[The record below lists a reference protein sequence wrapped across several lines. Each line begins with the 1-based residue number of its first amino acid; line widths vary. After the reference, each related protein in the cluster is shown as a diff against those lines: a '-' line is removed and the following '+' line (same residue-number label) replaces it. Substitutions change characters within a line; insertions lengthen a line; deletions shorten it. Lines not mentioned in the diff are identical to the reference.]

1 MRWTP
6 GGTSENVEDRRG
18 VRLGRTGIGVG
29 LGGVVVLGLLS
40 LLTGQNFL
48 ALLGPLTEVT
58 SEISEKQGPVES
70 TPAEDERVQFVSFVL
85 DDAQNTWHKLLPQ
98 YRDAKLVLFR
108 DAVRSGCGVA
118 ESAMGPFYCP
128 RDEKVYI
135 DLGFYDDLRR
145 RFGAHCGDFAQAYVL
160 THEIGHHVQR
170 ILGIESKVH
179 ALQAQRTELQNEL
192 SVRLELQADCLA
204 GVWGHSTEQR
214 KILEAGDV
222 DDALNAASAIGDDRI
237 QRRMG
242 GGVEPESFTHGSSEQ
257 RVRWFRRGMER
268 GDPSACDTF
277 ADRS

>member
-6 GGTSENVEDRRG
+6 GGTSENVEDRRC

-145 RFGAHCGDFAQAYVL
+145 RFGAHGGDFAQAYVL

-204 GVWGHSTEQR
+204 GAWGHSTEQR

-277 ADRS
+277 ADKS

>member
-135 DLGFYDDLRR
+135 DLGF
-145 RFGAHCGDFAQAYVL
+145 
-160 THEIGHHVQR
+160 
-170 ILGIESKVH
+170 
-179 ALQAQRTELQNEL
+179 
-192 SVRLELQADCLA
+192 
-204 GVWGHSTEQR
+204 
-214 KILEAGDV
+214 
-222 DDALNAASAIGDDRI
+222 
-237 QRRMG
+237 
-242 GGVEPESFTHGSSEQ
+242 
-257 RVRWFRRGMER
+257 
-268 GDPSACDTF
+268 
-277 ADRS
+277 